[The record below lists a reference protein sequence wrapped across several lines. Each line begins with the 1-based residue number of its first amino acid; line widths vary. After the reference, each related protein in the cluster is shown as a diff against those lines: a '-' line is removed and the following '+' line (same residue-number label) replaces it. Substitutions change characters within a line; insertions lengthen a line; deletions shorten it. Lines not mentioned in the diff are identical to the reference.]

1 MVRGVIEA
9 YWNLV
14 QARIAVWARED
25 PGASSPRRRSE
36 SREARLKTGLASLSD
51 VAQARV
57 TYTQFKA
64 NLVADEANV
73 LTQEGA
79 LRNLLGLP
87 PDDDRQI
94 VPVPRRRR
102 GG

>member
-1 MVRGVIEA
+1 MA
-9 YWNLV
+9 DAN
-14 QARIAVWARED
+14 
-25 PGASSPRRRSE
+25 
-36 SREARLKTGLASLSD
+36 LKTGLGGLSD

-64 NLVADEANV
+64 NLVAAEANV

-94 VPVPRRRR
+94 VPVSAPTAERLEAEMGRP
-102 GG
+102 GAAWPSSAGPTSWN